1 MSPGATTI
9 DKDCVKNHVLSLQH
23 QEAVKLSKKSKLGS
37 EAYKQ
42 LVAEKTP
49 IGESLK
55 RMCDSDRKSLTVKFN
70 CAYYLAKQERPY
82 SDNPILLSLH
92 EKNGVKVGTSYLN
105 DRATTN
111 FTDHIG
117 KVTRESLHKDFAKA
131 NFFSVLNDGSTD
143 SGVIEQEQ
151 ICSFFE

>member
-23 QEAVKLSKKSKLGS
+23 QEAVKVSKKSKLGS

-49 IGESLK
+49 TGESLK

-70 CAYYLAKQERPY
+70 CAYYLAKHERAY
-82 SDNPILLSLH
+82 SDNPILLPLH

-105 DRATTN
+105 DRATAN

-117 KVTRESLHKDFAKA
+117 KVTRESLQRTLQKQI
-131 NFFSVLNDGSTD
+131 FS
-143 SGVIEQEQ
+143 Q
-151 ICSFFE
+151 C